1 MKKIDRF
8 FLEFSSFY
16 KEEVL
21 PKVSHLRGFTRIY
34 KTLEET
40 TLRKITSNQEDYY
53 EFELNNQELKI
64 KDYKDLKYFLM
75 EKEFV
80 ENFIDSIGENSVV
93 CDVGSYHGFYS
104 VVGSIGKEIYAF
116 EMSQE
121 NSETVK
127 QNFELN
133 NISQSNA
140 VNKAVWRGEEK
151 LEAGM
156 KDSSTNTVGEGEKI
170 ESISLDEFF
179 QEKEKPDVV
188 KIDVEGAEYQ
198 VLKGMEEILEKKKPK
213 MFLELHSEEM
223 IERQGGTREKVLQLL
238 KKNGYDEKFSQER
251 GSEMLKIF
259 Q

>member
-40 TLRKITSNQEDYY
+40 TLRKITLNQEDYY

>member
-1 MKKIDRF
+1 MKKTDRL

-21 PKVSHLRGFTRIY
+21 PKVALLRGSTRVY
-34 KTLEET
+34 KILEET
-40 TLRKITSNQEDYY
+40 SLRKITSRKTDFY
-53 EFELNNQELKI
+53 EFELKNQSLRI
-64 KDYKDLKYFLM
+64 KDYRDLKYFLM

-80 ENFIDSIGENSVV
+80 EKFIDSINKDSVV

-104 VVGSIGKEIYAF
+104 VVGSLGRKTYAF

-121 NSETVK
+121 NSEIVRE
-127 QNFELN
+127 NFELN
-133 NISQSNA
+133 NLPTSN
-140 VNKAVWRGEEK
+140 VINKAVWSGEEK

-156 KDSSTNTVGEGEKI
+156 KDSSTNTIGEGEEI
-170 ESISLDEFF
+170 ESISLDKFF

-198 VLKGMEEILEKKKPK
+198 VLKGMEEILEEEKP
-213 MFLELHSEEM
+213 MIFIELHSEEM
-223 IERQGGTREKVLQLL
+223 IERQGGTGEKVLQLL
-238 KKNGYDEKFSQER
+238 KENGYEEIFSQER
-251 GSEMLKIF
+251 GSETLKIF